1 MACVKLVAGV
11 GHSIKSCVAY
21 AVMQKIAG
29 TPTLGAGGVV
39 SPSALIHGGQEGQEF
54 PFILKS
60 FHLSYLLKGHFQD
73 VVDSLVQ
80 ENFSGVKPPDPKL
93 S

>member
-11 GHSIKSCVAY
+11 GHNIKSCVAY
-21 AVMQKIAG
+21 DSRD
-29 TPTLGAGGVV
+29 TYTGGRRG
-39 SPSALIHGGQEGQEF
+39 SFPSALIHGGQEGQEF

-93 S
+93 SWYY